1 MNSFGGGSG
10 TGGEGKSLA
19 DITARLTH
27 REAAARGACK
37 KCGYG
42 VNEKH
47 ALQAS
52 RLRRLVFLA
61 CSHSLV
67 ETTVLNLDAAGHLTY
82 QCRNFVPG
90 AKAET
95 KEVFVDV
102 SSTSSEDSSPLSD
115 SESEAGR

>member
-1 MNSFGGGSG
+1 MNSFGGGGSG

-42 VNEKH
+42 VNPKH

-52 RLRRLVFLA
+52 RLRRLIFVA
-61 CSHSLV
+61 YSQSCV
-67 ETTVLNLDAAGHLTY
+67 ETTVVIWMQRGT
-82 QCRNFVPG
+82 
-90 AKAET
+90 
-95 KEVFVDV
+95 
-102 SSTSSEDSSPLSD
+102 
-115 SESEAGR
+115 